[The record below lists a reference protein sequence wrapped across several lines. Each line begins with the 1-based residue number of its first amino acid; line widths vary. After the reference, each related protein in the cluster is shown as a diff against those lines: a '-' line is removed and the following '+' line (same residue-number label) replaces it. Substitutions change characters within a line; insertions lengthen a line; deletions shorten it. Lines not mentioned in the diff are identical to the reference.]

1 MAKSRSEESKSESQ
15 SQSQDVSE
23 QTGRELEALRSIP
36 PATRE
41 DMNPF
46 EVFGATSSRG
56 NVAGRLLRF
65 SKGDYFLENEEVPLG
80 SKYVA
85 VMEDTMIG
93 WVKWEEGR
101 PAEQLM
107 HKLFENPHVASRASL
122 GDEDESGWP
131 ELSGRPIDPWQETY
145 YLVLKDVGKSLE
157 DENLYTL
164 PVNSGGGRDN
174 AKRLFTAYGRAMRQ
188 RPDEWPVVELQVE
201 SYLHPDFGRIKKP
214 VFKIVDWE
222 RKPQTRIAA

>member
-1 MAKSRSEESKSESQ
+1 MAKSKSEESKSESQ

-101 PAEQLM
+101 PAEQ
-107 HKLFENPHVASRASL
+107 
-122 GDEDESGWP
+122 
-131 ELSGRPIDPWQETY
+131 
-145 YLVLKDVGKSLE
+145 
-157 DENLYTL
+157 
-164 PVNSGGGRDN
+164 
-174 AKRLFTAYGRAMRQ
+174 
-188 RPDEWPVVELQVE
+188 
-201 SYLHPDFGRIKKP
+201 
-214 VFKIVDWE
+214 
-222 RKPQTRIAA
+222 